1 MNKHTQ
7 QTQRKENLHDKSRL
21 NVCFVIKRAP
31 VEGQTMENM
40 TGTHKDG
47 FKRLNEENQRLRE
60 RKYVFTKMKLL
71 RKWPAVIK
79 DL

>member
-1 MNKHTQ
+1 MFVLSL
-7 QTQRKENLHDKSRL
+7 KELQSK
-21 NVCFVIKRAP
+21 VKR
-31 VEGQTMENM
+31 EKNM